1 MATLIRMPEVAA
13 GATEIVLSKWNVEVG
28 ASVKVGDVIA
38 EMETEKAVVDYAS
51 DAEGTVYKILVA
63 DGASVEVGS
72 PIIILLG
79 AGEDGSAG
87 DALLG
92 GSAAPAAEA
101 AAAPV
106 VEAPVVEAPIATPV
120 VEVRVVE
127 EPAIPTPMAAPI
139 ASPVIASTVIASTE
153 GRKFVSP
160 IVRKLSAERGVDLNQ
175 IAGTGPDGRIVRRDL
190 EHFLANPTA
199 ASAPV
204 VEAAATTAAT
214 SASSP
219 AGNPGSALA
228 KQEYSSSYVTVPHTG
243 MRRAI
248 ARRLTESKS
257 TVPHFYVTADCKVDS
272 LLELR
277 KRINESSPVK
287 ISVNDIVVKAVA
299 SALMD
304 VPEANVI
311 FTPEA
316 MHKFE
321 SADIAVAV
329 ATDGGLLTPVIRGV
343 EKRQLSNLSMEIAE
357 LAGRARAGKLR
368 QEELEGGSFAVSN
381 LGMFGTK
388 EFAAILNPPQ
398 SGILAVGAA
407 SPRAIVEDGQ
417 IVVANVMTV
426 TLSAD
431 HRAVDGA
438 VAAQWLSAFVK
449 RIENPLSMLV

>member
-13 GATEIVLSKWNVEVG
+13 GATEIVLSKWNVAVG
-28 ASVKVGDVIA
+28 ASVKVGDIIA

-92 GSAAPAAEA
+92 GSATAAAA

-106 VEAPVVEAPIATPV
+106 A
-120 VEVRVVE
+120 
-127 EPAIPTPMAAPI
+127 
-139 ASPVIASTVIASTE
+139 ASPVAPAAPAAPVAPPVAPPVAASAPVAPAAPVDN
-153 GRKFVSP
+153 GRSFVSP
-160 IVRKLSAERGVDLNQ
+160 IVRKIARERGVEISQ
-175 IAGTGPDGRIVRRDL
+175 VVGTGPQGRVVRRDL
-190 EHFLANPTA
+190 EAFIASGAVATPTA
-199 ASAPV
+199 TP
-204 VEAAATTAAT
+204 TL
-214 SASSP
+214 SASSE
-219 AGNPGSALA
+219 LA

-257 TVPHFYVTADCKVDS
+257 TVPHFYVTADCKVDA

-277 KRINESSPVK
+277 KSINESSPVK

-304 VPEANVI
+304 VPESNVVWNA
-311 FTPEA
+311 EA
-316 MHKFE
+316 MHKYE

-329 ATDGGLLTPVIRGV
+329 TTDGGLLTPVIRGV
-343 EKRQLSNLSMEIAE
+343 EKRSLSNLSMEISE

-388 EFAAILNPPQ
+388 EFTAILNPPQ

-407 SPRAIVEDGQ
+407 SPRAIVENGQ
-417 IVVANVMTV
+417 IVVANIMTV

-438 VAAQWLSAFVK
+438 LAAQWLAAFVK

>member
-13 GATEIVLSKWNVEVG
+13 GATEIVLTKWQVAAG
-28 ASVKVGDVIA
+28 ASVKVGDIIA

-51 DAEGTVYKILVA
+51 EAEGTVYKVLVA

-72 PIIILLG
+72 PIMILLG

-92 GSAAPAAEA
+92 GAAVAPVAAPVAAPAAPPLAPVAPVSAPVA
-101 AAAPV
+101 APLAPPAQVASPIAPLAPV
-106 VEAPVVEAPIATPV
+106 VV
-120 VEVRVVE
+120 
-127 EPAIPTPMAAPI
+127 PADN
-139 ASPVIASTVIASTE
+139 S
-153 GRKFVSP
+153 RQFVSP
-160 IVRKLSAERGVDLNQ
+160 IVRKIARERGVALAQ
-175 IAGTGPDGRIVRRDL
+175 VSGTGPEGRVVRRDL
-190 EHFLANPTA
+190 ESFLA
-199 ASAPV
+199 SG
-204 VEAAATTAAT
+204 AAATPTA
-214 SASSP
+214 SYSS
-219 AGNPGSALA
+219 SSELA

-257 TVPHFYVTADCKVDS
+257 TVPHFYVTADCKVDA

-277 KRINESSPVK
+277 KSINESSPVK

-304 VPEANVI
+304 VPESNVVWNA
-311 FTPEA
+311 EA
-316 MHKFE
+316 MHRYE

-329 ATDGGLLTPVIRGV
+329 TTDGGLLTPVIRGV
-343 EKRQLSNLSMEIAE
+343 EKRSLSNLSMEITE

-388 EFAAILNPPQ
+388 EFTAILNPPQ

-417 IVVANVMTV
+417 IVIANIMTV

-438 VAAQWLSAFVK
+438 LAAQWLAAFVK

>member
-1 MATLIRMPEVAA
+1 MATLIKMPEVAA
-13 GATEIVLSKWNVEVG
+13 GATEIVLSKWQVAVG
-28 ASVKVGDVIA
+28 SSVKVGDIIA
-38 EMETEKAVVDYAS
+38 EMETEKAVVDYES
-51 DAEGTVYKILVA
+51 EAEGTVYKILVA

-72 PIIILLG
+72 PIMILLG

-92 GSAAPAAEA
+92 GYAAPAPVPIPEV
-101 AAAPV
+101 APV
-106 VEAPVVEAPIATPV
+106 MAPPVMAPPVVAPVTPAAMPEAETDLS
-120 VEVRVVE
+120 RH
-127 EPAIPTPMAAPI
+127 
-139 ASPVIASTVIASTE
+139 
-153 GRKFVSP
+153 FVSP
-160 IVRKLSAERGVDLNQ
+160 IVRRLARESGVEISQ
-175 IAGTGPDGRIVRRDL
+175 VTGTGPQGRVVRRDL
-190 EHFLANPTA
+190 ESFLESGAGATA
-199 ASAPV
+199 TASAP
-204 VEAAATTAAT
+204 
-214 SASSP
+214 SS
-219 AGNPGSALA
+219 SSSEIA

-277 KRINESSPVK
+277 KSINESSQIK
-287 ISVNDIVVKAVA
+287 ISVNDLVVKAVA
-299 SALMD
+299 CALMD
-304 VPEANVI
+304 VPESNVVWNA
-311 FTPEA
+311 EA
-316 MHKFE
+316 MHKYE
-321 SADIAVAV
+321 SADISVAV
-329 ATDGGLLTPVIRGV
+329 TTEGGLFTPVIRGV
-343 EKRQLSNLSMEIAE
+343 EKRSLSNLSMEISE
-357 LAGRARAGKLR
+357 LAARARAGKLR

-388 EFAAILNPPQ
+388 EFSAILNPPQ

-417 IVVANVMTV
+417 IVIANIMTV

-438 VAAQWLSAFVK
+438 LAAQWLAAFVK

>member
-13 GATEIVLSKWNVEVG
+13 GATEIVLSKWNVAVG
-28 ASVKVGDVIA
+28 ASVKVGDIIA

-92 GSAAPAAEA
+92 GSATAPAA

-106 VEAPVVEAPIATPV
+106 AAAPVAPVAPAAPAAPPVAPPVAASAPVAPITPV
-120 VEVRVVE
+120 DN
-127 EPAIPTPMAAPI
+127 
-139 ASPVIASTVIASTE
+139 
-153 GRKFVSP
+153 GRSFVSP
-160 IVRKLSAERGVDLNQ
+160 IVRKIARERGVEISQ
-175 IAGTGPDGRIVRRDL
+175 IVGTGPQGRVVRRDL
-190 EHFLANPTA
+190 EAFI
-199 ASAPV
+199 ASG
-204 VEAAATTAAT
+204 AAATPTAT
-214 SASSP
+214 PTLSASSE
-219 AGNPGSALA
+219 LA

-248 ARRLTESKS
+248 ARRLSESKS
-257 TVPHFYVTADCKVDS
+257 TVPHFYVTADCKVDA

-277 KRINESSPVK
+277 KSINESSPVK

-304 VPEANVI
+304 VPESNVVWNA
-311 FTPEA
+311 EA
-316 MHKFE
+316 MHKYE

-329 ATDGGLLTPVIRGV
+329 TTDGGLLTPVIRGV
-343 EKRQLSNLSMEIAE
+343 EKRSLSNLSMEISE

-388 EFAAILNPPQ
+388 EFTAILNPPQ

-417 IVVANVMTV
+417 IVVANIMTV

-438 VAAQWLSAFVK
+438 LAAQWLAAFVK

>member
-1 MATLIRMPEVAA
+1 MATLIKMPEVAA
-13 GATEIVLSKWNVEVG
+13 GATEIVLSKWQVAVG
-28 ASVKVGDVIA
+28 SSVKVGDIIA

-72 PIIILLG
+72 PIMILLG

-92 GSAAPAAEA
+92 GSAAPAVVAEVA
-101 AAAPV
+101 EVAPV
-106 VEAPVVEAPIATPV
+106 MAPPIAPTVAPPV
-120 VEVRVVE
+120 A
-127 EPAIPTPMAAPI
+127 PAVIPELATDSA
-139 ASPVIASTVIASTE
+139 
-153 GRKFVSP
+153 RHFVSP
-160 IVRKLSAERGVDLNQ
+160 IVRRLARESGVEISQ
-175 IAGTGPDGRIVRRDL
+175 VTGTGPQGRVVRRDL
-190 EHFLANPTA
+190 EAFMASGAGATA
-199 ASAPV
+199 
-204 VEAAATTAAT
+204 TA
-214 SASSP
+214 SASS
-219 AGNPGSALA
+219 SSSSELA

-277 KRINESSPVK
+277 KSINESSQIK
-287 ISVNDIVVKAVA
+287 ISVNDLVVKAVA
-299 SALMD
+299 CALMD
-304 VPEANVI
+304 VPESNVVWNA
-311 FTPEA
+311 EA
-316 MHKFE
+316 MHKYE
-321 SADIAVAV
+321 SADISVAV
-329 ATDGGLLTPVIRGV
+329 TTEGGLFTPVIRGV
-343 EKRQLSNLSMEIAE
+343 EKRSLSNLSMEISE
-357 LAGRARAGKLR
+357 LAARARAGKLR

-388 EFAAILNPPQ
+388 EFSAILNPPQ

-417 IVVANVMTV
+417 IVVANIMTV

-438 VAAQWLSAFVK
+438 LAAQWLSAFVK

>member
-13 GATEIVLSKWNVEVG
+13 GATEIVLSKWNVAIG
-28 ASVKVGDVIA
+28 ASVKVGDILA

-51 DAEGTVYKILVA
+51 EADGTVYKILVV

-92 GSAAPAAEA
+92 GSAAAAPGAAPAAEVPA
-101 AAAPV
+101 PIAAPV
-106 VEAPVVEAPIATPV
+106 
-120 VEVRVVE
+120 
-127 EPAIPTPMAAPI
+127 AAPI
-139 ASPVIASTVIASTE
+139 APPVAAPIAPAAPVAAASAPADNS
-153 GRKFVSP
+153 RQFVSP
-160 IVRKLSAERGVDLNQ
+160 IVRKIARERGVELTQ
-175 IAGTGPDGRIVRRDL
+175 VAGTGPQGRVVRRDL
-190 EHFLANPTA
+190 ESFLA
-199 ASAPV
+199 SG
-204 VEAAATTAAT
+204 AAATPTA
-214 SASSP
+214 SASYS
-219 AGNPGSALA
+219 SSSQLA

-257 TVPHFYVTADCKVDS
+257 TVPHFYVTADCKVDA

-277 KRINESSPVK
+277 KSINESSPVK

-304 VPEANVI
+304 VPESNVVWNA
-311 FTPEA
+311 EA
-316 MHKFE
+316 MHKYE

-329 ATDGGLLTPVIRGV
+329 TTDGGLLTPVIRGV
-343 EKRQLSNLSMEIAE
+343 EKRSLSNLSMEISE

-388 EFAAILNPPQ
+388 EFSAILNPPQ

-417 IVVANVMTV
+417 IVVANIMTV

-438 VAAQWLSAFVK
+438 LAAQWLAAFVK

>member
-1 MATLIRMPEVAA
+1 MASLIRMPEVAA
-13 GATEIVLSKWNVEVG
+13 GATEIVLSKWQVQVG
-28 ASVKVGDVIA
+28 DQVKVGDILA
-38 EMETEKAVVDYAS
+38 EMETEKAVVDYSA
-51 DAEGTVYKILVA
+51 DAEGSVYKILVI

-72 PIIILLG
+72 PILILLA
-79 AGEDGSAG
+79 AGEDPSVG

-92 GSAAPAAEA
+92 GSAAPVES

-106 VEAPVVEAPIATPV
+106 VAPVAPAPVVAPVFATPIVATVAV
-120 VEVRVVE
+120 V
-127 EPAIPTPMAAPI
+127 PA
-139 ASPVIASTVIASTE
+139 ASSANDARRFI
-153 GRKFVSP
+153 SP
-160 IVRKLSAERGVDLNQ
+160 IVRKLCVENGVDPSQ
-175 IAGTGPDGRIVRRDL
+175 IVGTGPDGRVVRRDL
-190 EHFLANPTA
+190 EHFLANRVVGSA
-199 ASAPV
+199 QVAPV
-204 VEAAATTAAT
+204 SAATV
-214 SASSP
+214 
-219 AGNPGSALA
+219 SALA
-228 KQEYSSSYVTVPHTG
+228 KQEHSSSYITVPHSG

-257 TVPHFYVTADCKVDS
+257 TVPHFYVTADCKVDE

-299 SALMD
+299 AALMD
-304 VPEANVI
+304 VPDANVI
-311 FTPEA
+311 WNPDA

-321 SADIAVAV
+321 SADISVAV

-343 EKRQLSNLSMEIAE
+343 EKLSLSNLSMEIAE

-368 QEELEGGSFAVSN
+368 QEELEGGAFAVTN

-388 EFAAILNPPQ
+388 EFSAILNPPQ

-407 SPRAIVEDGQ
+407 SPRAVVEDGT
-417 IVVANVMTV
+417 IKVATVMTV

-438 VAAQWLSAFVK
+438 LAAKWLAAFVQ
-449 RIENPLSMLV
+449 RVENPLSMLV

>member
-1 MATLIRMPEVAA
+1 
-13 GATEIVLSKWNVEVG
+13 
-28 ASVKVGDVIA
+28 
-38 EMETEKAVVDYAS
+38 
-51 DAEGTVYKILVA
+51 
-63 DGASVEVGS
+63 
-72 PIIILLG
+72 
-79 AGEDGSAG
+79 
-87 DALLG
+87 
-92 GSAAPAAEA
+92 
-101 AAAPV
+101 
-106 VEAPVVEAPIATPV
+106 
-120 VEVRVVE
+120 
-127 EPAIPTPMAAPI
+127 
-139 ASPVIASTVIASTE
+139 
-153 GRKFVSP
+153 
-160 IVRKLSAERGVDLNQ
+160 
-175 IAGTGPDGRIVRRDL
+175 
-190 EHFLANPTA
+190 
-199 ASAPV
+199 
-204 VEAAATTAAT
+204 
-214 SASSP
+214 
-219 AGNPGSALA
+219 
-228 KQEYSSSYVTVPHTG
+228 

-343 EKRQLSNLSMEIAE
+343 EKRQLSNLSLEISE

-417 IVVANVMTV
+417 VVVANIMTV

>member
-1 MATLIRMPEVAA
+1 MATLIKMPEVAA
-13 GATEIVLSKWNVEVG
+13 GATEIVLSKWQVAVG
-28 ASVKVGDVIA
+28 ASVKVGDIIA

-51 DAEGTVYKILVA
+51 EAEGTVYKILVA

-72 PIIILLG
+72 PIMILLG

-92 GSAAPAAEA
+92 GAAVAAPVAAPAAAPA
-101 AAAPV
+101 APLAAPV
-106 VEAPVVEAPIATPV
+106 AAPVAPVA
-120 VEVRVVE
+120 
-127 EPAIPTPMAAPI
+127 PMAAPVAPV
-139 ASPVIASTVIASTE
+139 ASPASAPFSTSADNS
-153 GRKFVSP
+153 RQFASP
-160 IVRKLSAERGVDLNQ
+160 IVRKLARERGVELTQ
-175 IAGTGPDGRIVRRDL
+175 LAGTGPQGRVVRRDL
-190 EHFLANPTA
+190 ESFLASRDAANATA
-199 ASAPV
+199 T
-204 VEAAATTAAT
+204 ATP
-214 SASSP
+214 SYSS
-219 AGNPGSALA
+219 SSELA
-228 KQEYSSSYVTVPHTG
+228 KLEYSSSYVTVSHTG

-257 TVPHFYVTADCKVDS
+257 TVPHFYVTADCKVDA

-277 KRINESSPVK
+277 KSINESSPVK
-287 ISVNDIVVKAVA
+287 ISLNDIIVKAVA

-304 VPEANVI
+304 VPESNVVWNA
-311 FTPEA
+311 EA
-316 MHKFE
+316 MHKYE

-329 ATDGGLLTPVIRGV
+329 TTDGGLLTPVIRGV
-343 EKRQLSNLSMEIAE
+343 EKRSLSNLSMEIAE

-388 EFAAILNPPQ
+388 EFTAILNPPQ

-407 SPRAIVEDGQ
+407 APRVIVESGE
-417 IVVANVMTV
+417 IVIANIMTV

-438 VAAQWLSAFVK
+438 LAAQWLAAFVK

>member
-13 GATEIVLSKWNVEVG
+13 GATEIVLSKWNVAVG
-28 ASVKVGDVIA
+28 ASVKIGDVVA

-72 PIIILLG
+72 PIMILLG

-92 GSAAPAAEA
+92 GSASAEPVAAPVAEPV
-101 AAAPV
+101 AAPV
-106 VEAPVVEAPIATPV
+106 VAPVAA
-120 VEVRVVE
+120 
-127 EPAIPTPMAAPI
+127 PMAAPVAAPVAAPI
-139 ASPVIASTVIASTE
+139 AVPTAAPATSG

-175 IAGTGPDGRIVRRDL
+175 IAGTGPDGRVVRRDL
-190 EHFLANPTA
+190 EHYLATGGAGSTAIAPA
-199 ASAPV
+199 ASAP
-204 VEAAATTAAT
+204 TA
-214 SASSP
+214 SEP
-219 AGNPGSALA
+219 AVSPGSAIA
-228 KQEYSSSYVTVPHTG
+228 KQEYSSSYITVPHSG

-248 ARRLTESKS
+248 ARRLTESKT

-321 SADIAVAV
+321 SADIAVAI

-343 EKRQLSNLSMEIAE
+343 EKRQLSNLSMEISE
-357 LAGRARAGKLR
+357 LAARARAGKLR

-381 LGMFGTK
+381 LGMYGTK

-407 SPRAIVEDGQ
+407 APRAIVEDGEV
-417 IVVANVMTV
+417 VVANVMTV

-438 VAAQWLSAFVK
+438 VAAQWLAAFVK

>member
-13 GATEIVLSKWNVEVG
+13 GATEIVLSKWQVSVG
-28 ASVKVGDVIA
+28 SSVKVGDLLA
-38 EMETEKAVVDYAS
+38 EMETEKAVVDYMS
-51 DAEGTVYKILVA
+51 EAEGTVYKILVA

-72 PIIILLG
+72 PILVLLG

-92 GSAAPAAEA
+92 GSAAASTADAPAPAAA
-101 AAAPV
+101 VVSAPIAAPISTPAAAPV
-106 VEAPVVEAPIATPV
+106 TAAHLAAPV
-120 VEVRVVE
+120 
-127 EPAIPTPMAAPI
+127 AAP
-139 ASPVIASTVIASTE
+139 SGNG
-153 GRKFVSP
+153 GRRFVSP
-160 IVRKLSAERGVDLNQ
+160 IVRKLGAQLGVDLNQ
-175 IAGTGPDGRIVRRDL
+175 IAGTGPDGRVVRRDL
-190 EHFLANPTA
+190 EHFVATG
-199 ASAPV
+199 AP
-204 VEAAATTAAT
+204 AQAATTAAPAAST
-214 SASSP
+214 VSAI
-219 AGNPGSALA
+219 A

-299 SALMD
+299 AALMD

-311 FTPEA
+311 WNPEA
-316 MHKFE
+316 MHKYE
-321 SADIAVAV
+321 SADISVAV

-343 EKRQLSNLSMEIAE
+343 EKRQLSNLSMEIAD
-357 LAGRARAGKLR
+357 LASRARAGKLR
-368 QEELEGGSFAVSN
+368 QEELEGGSFAVTN

-388 EFAAILNPPQ
+388 EFTAILNPPQ

-407 SPRAIVEDGQ
+407 APRAIVEDGEV
-417 IVVANVMTV
+417 VVATVMTV

-438 VAAQWLSAFVK
+438 LAAQWLAAFVK

>member
-13 GATEIVLSKWNVEVG
+13 GATEIVLSKWNVAIG
-28 ASVKVGDVIA
+28 ASVKVGDIIA

-92 GSAAPAAEA
+92 GSATAAAA

-106 VEAPVVEAPIATPV
+106 AASPVAPAAPAAPVAPPVAPPVAASAPVAPEAPVDN
-120 VEVRVVE
+120 
-127 EPAIPTPMAAPI
+127 
-139 ASPVIASTVIASTE
+139 
-153 GRKFVSP
+153 GRSFVSP
-160 IVRKLSAERGVDLNQ
+160 IVRKIARERGVEISQ
-175 IAGTGPDGRIVRRDL
+175 VVGTGPQGRVVRRDL
-190 EHFLANPTA
+190 EAFIASGAVATPTA
-199 ASAPV
+199 TP
-204 VEAAATTAAT
+204 TL
-214 SASSP
+214 SASSE
-219 AGNPGSALA
+219 LA

-257 TVPHFYVTADCKVDS
+257 TVPHFYVTADCKVDA

-277 KRINESSPVK
+277 KSINESSPVK

-304 VPEANVI
+304 VPESNVVWNA
-311 FTPEA
+311 EA
-316 MHKFE
+316 MHKYE

-329 ATDGGLLTPVIRGV
+329 TTDGGLLTPVIRGV
-343 EKRQLSNLSMEIAE
+343 EKRSLSNLSMEISE

-388 EFAAILNPPQ
+388 EFTAILNPPQ

-407 SPRAIVEDGQ
+407 SPRAIVENGQ
-417 IVVANVMTV
+417 IVVANIMTV

-438 VAAQWLSAFVK
+438 LAAQWLAAFVK

>member
-1 MATLIRMPEVAA
+1 MATLIKMPEVAA
-13 GATEIVLSKWNVEVG
+13 GATEIVLSKWQVDVG
-28 ASVKVGDVIA
+28 SSVKVGDIIA

-72 PIIILLG
+72 PIMILLA

-92 GSAAPAAEA
+92 GSAAPAVVAEVA
-101 AAAPV
+101 EVAPV
-106 VEAPVVEAPIATPV
+106 MAPPIAPTVAPPV
-120 VEVRVVE
+120 A
-127 EPAIPTPMAAPI
+127 PAVIPELATDSA
-139 ASPVIASTVIASTE
+139 
-153 GRKFVSP
+153 RHFVSP
-160 IVRKLSAERGVDLNQ
+160 IVRRLARESGVEISQ
-175 IAGTGPDGRIVRRDL
+175 VTGTGPQGRVVRRDL
-190 EHFLANPTA
+190 EAFMASGAGATA
-199 ASAPV
+199 
-204 VEAAATTAAT
+204 TA
-214 SASSP
+214 SASS
-219 AGNPGSALA
+219 SSSSELA

-277 KRINESSPVK
+277 KSINESSQIK
-287 ISVNDIVVKAVA
+287 ISVNDLVVKAVA
-299 SALMD
+299 CALMD
-304 VPEANVI
+304 VPESNVVWNA
-311 FTPEA
+311 EA
-316 MHKFE
+316 MHKYE
-321 SADIAVAV
+321 SADISVAV
-329 ATDGGLLTPVIRGV
+329 TTEGGLFTPVIRGV
-343 EKRQLSNLSMEIAE
+343 EKRSLSNLSMEISE
-357 LAGRARAGKLR
+357 LAARARAGKLR

-388 EFAAILNPPQ
+388 EFSAILNPPQ

-417 IVVANVMTV
+417 IVVANIMTV

-438 VAAQWLSAFVK
+438 LAAQWLSAFVK

>member
-13 GATEIVLSKWNVEVG
+13 GATEIVLSKWNVAVG
-28 ASVKVGDVIA
+28 ASVKVGDILA

-51 DAEGTVYKILVA
+51 EADGTVYKILVA

-72 PIIILLG
+72 PIIILLS

-92 GSAAPAAEA
+92 GSAA
-101 AAAPV
+101 AAPV
-106 VEAPVVEAPIATPV
+106 AAPVAEVPAPIAAPV
-120 VEVRVVE
+120 
-127 EPAIPTPMAAPI
+127 AAPI
-139 ASPVIASTVIASTE
+139 APPVAPAVASPVAAPVAPAAPVAAASAPADNT
-153 GRKFVSP
+153 RQFVSP
-160 IVRKLSAERGVDLNQ
+160 IVRKIARERGVELTQ
-175 IAGTGPDGRIVRRDL
+175 VAGTGPQGRVVRRDL
-190 EHFLANPTA
+190 ESFL
-199 ASAPV
+199 SSG
-204 VEAAATTAAT
+204 AAATPTAT
-214 SASSP
+214 ASYS
-219 AGNPGSALA
+219 SSSELA

-257 TVPHFYVTADCKVDS
+257 TVPHFYVTADCKVDA

-277 KRINESSPVK
+277 KSINESSPVK

-304 VPEANVI
+304 VPESNVVWNA
-311 FTPEA
+311 EA
-316 MHKFE
+316 MHKYE

-329 ATDGGLLTPVIRGV
+329 TTDGGLLTPVIRGV
-343 EKRQLSNLSMEIAE
+343 EKRSLSNLSMEISE

-388 EFAAILNPPQ
+388 EFTAILNPPQ

-407 SPRAIVEDGQ
+407 SPRAIVEDGE
-417 IVVANVMTV
+417 IVIANIMTV

-438 VAAQWLSAFVK
+438 LAAQWLAAFVR

>member
-13 GATEIVLSKWNVEVG
+13 GATEIVLSKWQVEVG

-38 EMETEKAVVDYAS
+38 EMETEKAVVDYES
-51 DAEGTVYKILVA
+51 DAEGTVYKVLVA
-63 DGASVEVGS
+63 DGASVEVGA
-72 PIIILLG
+72 PIMILLG

-92 GSAAPAAEA
+92 GAAAPAAAVAPVAEAAPVAAPLVSPVIEA
-101 AAAPV
+101 AAPAVAP
-106 VEAPVVEAPIATPV
+106 APETTIH
-120 VEVRVVE
+120 EG
-127 EPAIPTPMAAPI
+127 
-139 ASPVIASTVIASTE
+139 

-160 IVRKLSAERGVDLNQ
+160 IVRKLGAERGVDFNQ
-175 IAGTGPDGRIVRRDL
+175 IAGTGPDGRVVRRDL
-190 EHFLANPTA
+190 EAYLANDKPAATA
-199 ASAPV
+199 PATAPV
-204 VEAAATTAAT
+204 AAPVGAPAAGT
-214 SASSP
+214 
-219 AGNPGSALA
+219 PGSAIA

-343 EKRQLSNLSMEIAE
+343 EKRQLSNLSMEISE

-417 IVVANVMTV
+417 IVVANIMTV

-438 VAAQWLSAFVK
+438 VAAQWLGAFVK

>member
-13 GATEIVLSKWNVEVG
+13 GATEIVLSKWNVAIG
-28 ASVKVGDVIA
+28 ASVKVGDIIA

-92 GSAAPAAEA
+92 GSATAAAA

-106 VEAPVVEAPIATPV
+106 AAAPVAPVAPAAPAAPPVAPPVAASAPVAPIAPV
-120 VEVRVVE
+120 DN
-127 EPAIPTPMAAPI
+127 
-139 ASPVIASTVIASTE
+139 
-153 GRKFVSP
+153 GRSFVSP
-160 IVRKLSAERGVDLNQ
+160 IVRKFARERGVEISQ
-175 IAGTGPDGRIVRRDL
+175 IVGTGPQGRVVRRDL
-190 EHFLANPTA
+190 EAFI
-199 ASAPV
+199 ASG
-204 VEAAATTAAT
+204 AAATPTAT
-214 SASSP
+214 PTLSASSE
-219 AGNPGSALA
+219 LA

-257 TVPHFYVTADCKVDS
+257 TVPHFYVTADCKVDA

-277 KRINESSPVK
+277 KSINESSPVK

-304 VPEANVI
+304 VPESNVVWNA
-311 FTPEA
+311 EA
-316 MHKFE
+316 MHKYE

-329 ATDGGLLTPVIRGV
+329 TTDGGLLTPVIRGV
-343 EKRQLSNLSMEIAE
+343 EKRSLSNLSMEISE

-388 EFAAILNPPQ
+388 EFTAILNPPQ
-398 SGILAVGAA
+398 SGIVAVGAA

-417 IVVANVMTV
+417 IVVANIMTV

-438 VAAQWLSAFVK
+438 LAAQWLAAFVK

>member
-1 MATLIRMPEVAA
+1 MATIIKMPEVAA
-13 GATEIVLSKWNVEVG
+13 GATEIVLSKWQVSVG
-28 ASVKVGDVIA
+28 DTVKVGDTIA

-51 DAEGTVYKILVA
+51 EAEGTVYKVLVA

-72 PIIILLG
+72 PIMILLG
-79 AGEDGSAG
+79 PGEEGSAG

-92 GSAAPAAEA
+92 GFETSPAQNE
-101 AAAPV
+101 
-106 VEAPVVEAPIATPV
+106 VEIDQTSESTA
-120 VEVRVVE
+120 VE
-127 EPAIPTPMAAPI
+127 EPTAIPVAGEQSRQFA
-139 ASPVIASTVIASTE
+139 
-153 GRKFVSP
+153 SP
-160 IVRKLSAERGVDLNQ
+160 IVRKLAQERGLDISQ
-175 IAGTGPDGRIVRRDL
+175 ILGTGPQGRVVRRDL
-190 EHFLANPTA
+190 DSFS
-199 ASAPV
+199 ASAEPPV
-204 VEAAATTAAT
+204 QAQ
-214 SASSP
+214 ASS
-219 AGNPGSALA
+219 SELA
-228 KQEYSSSYVTVPHTG
+228 KLEYSSSYVTVPHTP

-248 ARRLTESKS
+248 ARRLSESKS
-257 TVPHFYVTADCKVDS
+257 SVPHFYVTADCKVDS

-277 KRINESSPVK
+277 KRINESSPIK

-304 VPEANVI
+304 VPESNVVWGVD
-311 FTPEA
+311 A
-316 MHKFE
+316 MRNYE

-329 ATDGGLLTPVIRGV
+329 TTEGGLLTPVIRGV
-343 EKRQLSNLSMEIAE
+343 EKRSLSNLSIEISE

-388 EFAAILNPPQ
+388 EFSAILNPPQ

-417 IVVANVMTV
+417 IVIANIMTV

-438 VAAQWLSAFVK
+438 LAAQWLSAFVK

>member
-13 GATEIVLSKWNVEVG
+13 GATEIVLSKWQVAVG

-38 EMETEKAVVDYAS
+38 EMETEKAVVDYES
-51 DAEGTVYKILVA
+51 DAEGTVYKVLVA
-63 DGASVEVGS
+63 DGASVEVGA
-72 PIIILLG
+72 PIMILLG
-79 AGEDGSAG
+79 EGEDGSAG

-92 GSAAPAAEA
+92 GAAAPVAEVAPVAPVASEPAAAPLVSPVIAAAPAAPA
-101 AAAPV
+101 ANPAA
-106 VEAPVVEAPIATPV
+106 T
-120 VEVRVVE
+120 
-127 EPAIPTPMAAPI
+127 TDG
-139 ASPVIASTVIASTE
+139 

-160 IVRKLSAERGVDLNQ
+160 IVRKLGAERGVDFNQ
-175 IAGTGPDGRIVRRDL
+175 ISGTGPDGRVVRRDL
-190 EHFLANPTA
+190 EAYLANGAPVAATATAPVATTEAASSTPAAA
-199 ASAPV
+199 ASAP
-204 VEAAATTAAT
+204 
-214 SASSP
+214 
-219 AGNPGSALA
+219 GSAIA

-417 IVVANVMTV
+417 VVVANIMTV

-438 VAAQWLSAFVK
+438 VAAQWLAAFVK